1 MYFNNVAQY
10 HSSRKTGVL
19 PLVQAC
25 QLCDLGRGFRQL
37 SRQQG
42 KTFARD
48 ALLIRSAGTVSRP
61 FALPIQRYKGHDP
74 SSNEYHPFL
83 STLLPAEKVDLW
95 LRICLRD
102 NAADALAAEGL
113 RRIP

>member
-1 MYFNNVAQY
+1 M
-10 HSSRKTGVL
+10 
-19 PLVQAC
+19 
-25 QLCDLGRGFRQL
+25 
-37 SRQQG
+37 
-42 KTFARD
+42 RD
-48 ALLIRSAGTVSRP
+48 APLIHSAGTVSRP
-61 FALPIQRYKGHDP
+61 FALLIQRYKGHDP